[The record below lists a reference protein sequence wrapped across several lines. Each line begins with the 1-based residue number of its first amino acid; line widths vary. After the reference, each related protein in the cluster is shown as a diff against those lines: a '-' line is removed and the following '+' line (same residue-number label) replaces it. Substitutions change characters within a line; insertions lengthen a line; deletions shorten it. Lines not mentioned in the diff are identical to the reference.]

1 MQSYR
6 GAACSTGR
14 LSIVEILMTVP
25 GPAFSF
31 RSVAL
36 AALLPTFVFSIGQ
49 GAIIPMIP
57 VIASSLGAGL
67 AFAGFLGGLFMMG
80 ELLGDVPAGS
90 LVARF
95 GERATMI
102 GAALL
107 CLVGLAVCILSP
119 TTVGLAVG
127 VVLSGL
133 STSVFALARHAFMT
147 TYVPLPFRAR
157 ALSTLGG
164 TFRGGWAIGPF
175 IAAALIQLTGQT
187 SVVFWVHVVA
197 CVLVIGILL
206 VVPDPS
212 AAAGGRGGRNTA
224 PVADRQRVNLF
235 TTIRDN
241 RAVLSRM
248 GAAAAIMSALRAS
261 RTVILP
267 LWAVAIG
274 IDDARTAVIIGIA
287 GALDFALFYTSGQI
301 MDRFGRLW
309 SAIPAILGLAVS
321 HIALAF
327 TSSEGLF
334 VALAIAMA
342 LANGIGS
349 GILMTVGAD
358 LAPRQDPARFLAAWR
373 FTTHS
378 GQAAAPLLI
387 SGITVVA
394 SLAAASLSLGVLG
407 LLGSFLFARYLPRYV
422 PRTSREGD

>member
-1 MQSYR
+1 MSV
-6 GAACSTGR
+6 S
-14 LSIVEILMTVP
+14 SP
-25 GPAFSF
+25 SFSF

-36 AALLPTFVFSIGQ
+36 SALLPTFVFSIGQ

-67 AFAGFLGGLFMMG
+67 AFAGLLGGLFMVG

-95 GERATMI
+95 GERSAMI
-102 GAALL
+102 GAAIV
-107 CLVGLAVCILSP
+107 CLVGLAVCLVFP

-127 VVLSGL
+127 ILLSGL

-147 TYVPLPFRAR
+147 TYVPLQFRAR

-175 IAAALIQLTGQT
+175 IAAALIHATGWT
-187 SVVFWVHVVA
+187 SIVFWVHVVA
-197 CVLVIGILL
+197 CVLVILILL
-206 VVPDPS
+206 VVPDPTASLERS
-212 AAAGGRGGRNTA
+212 ASARSGERR
-224 PVADRQRVNLF
+224 RVNVF

-248 GAAAAIMSALRAS
+248 GLAAAIMSALRSS

-274 IDDARTAVIIGIA
+274 MADAQTAIVIGIA
-287 GALDFALFYTSGQI
+287 GAVDFALFYTSGQI

-309 SAIPAILGLAVS
+309 SAIPALTGLGLS
-321 HIALAF
+321 HIVLAF
-327 TSSEGLF
+327 TSTEGLF
-334 VALAIAMA
+334 IAIAITMA

-358 LAPRQDPARFLAAWR
+358 LAPRDDPARFLAAWR
-373 FTTHS
+373 FTTHAGEAS
-378 GQAAAPLLI
+378 APLAI
-387 SGITVVA
+387 SGITVIA
-394 SLAAASLSLGVLG
+394 SLATASLTLGVVG
-407 LLGSFLFARYLPRYV
+407 LIGALFFVRYLPRYV
-422 PRTSREGD
+422 PRVPRPGVS

>member
-1 MQSYR
+1 
-6 GAACSTGR
+6 
-14 LSIVEILMTVP
+14 MTVP

-57 VIASSLGAGL
+57 VIASSFGANL
-67 AFAGFLGGLFMMG
+67 AFAGFLGGLFMLG

-95 GERATMI
+95 GERAAMI
-102 GAALL
+102 GAAVV
-107 CLVGLAVCILSP
+107 CLVGLAVCLAVP
-119 TTVGLAVG
+119 TTVGLAIG
-127 VVLSGL
+127 IVLSGL

-147 TYVPLPFRAR
+147 TYVPLQFRAR

-175 IAAALIQLTGQT
+175 IAAALIHATGQT
-187 SVVFWVHVVA
+187 SVVFWVHAVA

-206 VVPDPS
+206 VVPDPT
-212 AAAGGRGGRNTA
+212 AVAGRRGGRTDA
-224 PVADRQRVNLF
+224 AGRERARVNVF

-241 RAVLSRM
+241 RAVLGRM
-248 GAAAAIMSALRAS
+248 GAAAAIMSAIRSS

-274 IDDARTAVIIGIA
+274 MADAQTAVVIGIA
-287 GALDFALFYTSGQI
+287 GAVDFALFYTSGQI

-309 SAIPAILGLAVS
+309 SAIPALTGLGVA
-321 HIALAF
+321 HIVLAF
-327 TSSEGLF
+327 TSTEGLF
-334 VALAIAMA
+334 VAVAVAMA

-358 LAPRQDPARFLAAWR
+358 LAPRDDPARFLAAWR
-373 FTTHS
+373 FTTHA
-378 GQAAAPLLI
+378 GEATAPLLI
-387 SGITVVA
+387 SGITIVA
-394 SLAAASLSLGVLG
+394 SLATASFSFGILG
-407 LLGSFLFARYLPRYV
+407 LVGSLLFARYLPRYV
-422 PRTSREGD
+422 PRLPRSSG

>member
-1 MQSYR
+1 
-6 GAACSTGR
+6 
-14 LSIVEILMTVP
+14 MTAP

-36 AALLPTFVFSIGQ
+36 SALLPTFVFSIGQ

-95 GERATMI
+95 GERRAMI
-102 GAALL
+102 GAAVL
-107 CLVGLAVCILSP
+107 CLVGLAVCLLVP
-119 TTVGLAVG
+119 TTLGLAIG
-127 VVLSGL
+127 LVLSGL

-147 TYVPLPFRAR
+147 TYVPLPYRAR

-175 IAAALIQLTGQT
+175 IAAALIHATGEA

-197 CVLVIGILL
+197 CVLVIGILF
-206 VVPDPS
+206 VVPDPT
-212 AAAGGRGGRNTA
+212 AVAAGRVGRGAIERAAIEKAQRA
-224 PVADRQRVNLF
+224 PVNVF

-241 RAVLSRM
+241 RTVLSRM
-248 GAAAAIMSALRAS
+248 GAAAAIMSAVRSS

-267 LWAVAIG
+267 LWAVSIG
-274 IDDARTAVIIGIA
+274 MADAQTAVVIGIA
-287 GALDFALFYTSGQI
+287 GAVDFALFYTSGQI

-309 SAIPAILGLAVS
+309 SAIPALTGLGLS
-321 HIALAF
+321 HIVLAF
-327 TSSEGLF
+327 TSTEGLF
-334 VALAIAMA
+334 IAVAVTMA

-358 LAPRQDPARFLAAWR
+358 LSPRDDPARFLAAWR
-373 FTTHS
+373 FTTHA
-378 GQAAAPLLI
+378 GEAAAPLLI
-387 SGITVVA
+387 SGITVAA
-394 SLAAASLSLGVLG
+394 SLAVASLSLGALG
-407 LLGSFLFARYLPRYV
+407 LVGSLLFARYLPRYV
-422 PRTSREGD
+422 PRSRPDPS

>member
-1 MQSYR
+1 
-6 GAACSTGR
+6 
-14 LSIVEILMTVP
+14 VEILMTAP

-57 VIASSLGAGL
+57 VIASSFGANL
-67 AFAGFLGGLFMMG
+67 AFAGFLGGLFMLG

-95 GERATMI
+95 GERAAMI
-102 GAALL
+102 GAAVV
-107 CLVGLAVCILSP
+107 CLVGLAVCLAVP
-119 TTVGLAVG
+119 TTVGLAIG
-127 VVLSGL
+127 IVLSGL

-147 TYVPLPFRAR
+147 TYVPLQFRAR

-175 IAAALIQLTGQT
+175 IAAALIHATGQT

-206 VVPDPS
+206 VVPDPTAVS
-212 AAAGGRGGRNTA
+212 GRRGGRVDTA
-224 PVADRQRVNLF
+224 GGERSRVNVF

-241 RAVLSRM
+241 RAVLGRM
-248 GAAAAIMSALRAS
+248 GAAAAIMSAIRSS

-274 IDDARTAVIIGIA
+274 MADAQTAIVIGIA
-287 GALDFALFYTSGQI
+287 GAVDFALFYTSGQI

-309 SAIPAILGLAVS
+309 SAIPALTGLGVA
-321 HIALAF
+321 HIVLAF
-327 TSSEGLF
+327 TSTEGLF
-334 VALAIAMA
+334 VAVAVAMA

-358 LAPRQDPARFLAAWR
+358 LAPRDDPARFLAAWR
-373 FTTHS
+373 FTTHA
-378 GQAAAPLLI
+378 GEATAPLLI
-387 SGITVVA
+387 SGITIVA

-407 LLGSFLFARYLPRYV
+407 LVGSLLFARYLPRYV
-422 PRTSREGD
+422 PRVPRSSV

>member
-1 MQSYR
+1 
-6 GAACSTGR
+6 
-14 LSIVEILMTVP
+14 MTVP
-25 GPAFSF
+25 APAFSF

-36 AALLPTFVFSIGQ
+36 SALLPTFVFSIGQ

-57 VIASSLGAGL
+57 VIASSLGASL

-95 GERATMI
+95 GERRAMI
-102 GAALL
+102 GAAIV
-107 CLVGLAVCILSP
+107 CLVGLAVCLLFP

-127 VVLSGL
+127 ILLSGL

-147 TYVPLPFRAR
+147 TYVPVQYRAR

-175 IAAALIQLTGQT
+175 IAAALIHATGQT
-187 SVVFWVHVVA
+187 SIVFWVHVVA
-197 CVLVIGILL
+197 CLLVIGILV
-206 VVPDPS
+206 VVPDPTAS
-212 AAAGGRGGRNTA
+212 LDRAATSMSSTGRRS
-224 PVADRQRVNLF
+224 RVNVF
-235 TTIRDN
+235 STIRDN
-241 RAVLSRM
+241 RAVLARM
-248 GAAAAIMSALRAS
+248 GAAAAIMSALRSS

-274 IDDARTAVIIGIA
+274 MADAQTAIVIGVA
-287 GALDFALFYTSGQI
+287 GAVDFALFYTSGQI

-309 SAIPAILGLAVS
+309 SAIPALTGLGLG
-321 HIALAF
+321 HILLAF
-327 TSSEGLF
+327 TSTEGLF
-334 VALAIAMA
+334 IALAITMA

-358 LAPRQDPARFLAAWR
+358 LAPRDDPARFLAAWR
-373 FTTHS
+373 FTTHAGEAS
-378 GQAAAPLLI
+378 APLLI

-394 SLAAASLSLGVLG
+394 TLATASLTLGVLG
-407 LLGSFLFARYLPRYV
+407 LIGSVLFARYLPRYV
-422 PRTSREGD
+422 PRLPREE

>member
-1 MQSYR
+1 
-6 GAACSTGR
+6 
-14 LSIVEILMTVP
+14 MTVP

-57 VIASSLGAGL
+57 VIASSFGANL
-67 AFAGFLGGLFMMG
+67 AFAGFLGGLFMLG

-95 GERATMI
+95 GERAAMI
-102 GAALL
+102 GAAVV
-107 CLVGLAVCILSP
+107 CLMGLAVCLAVP
-119 TTVGLAVG
+119 TTVGLAIG
-127 VVLSGL
+127 IVLSGL

-147 TYVPLPFRAR
+147 TYVPLQFRAR

-175 IAAALIQLTGQT
+175 IAAALIHATGQT

-206 VVPDPS
+206 VVPDPT
-212 AAAGGRGGRNTA
+212 AVAGRRGGRTDA
-224 PVADRQRVNLF
+224 AGRERSRVNVF

-241 RAVLSRM
+241 RAVLGRM
-248 GAAAAIMSALRAS
+248 GAAAAIMSAIRSS

-274 IDDARTAVIIGIA
+274 MADAQTAIVIGIA
-287 GALDFALFYTSGQI
+287 GAVDFALFYTSGQI

-309 SAIPAILGLAVS
+309 SAIPALTGLGVA
-321 HIALAF
+321 HIVLAF
-327 TSSEGLF
+327 TNTEGLF
-334 VALAIAMA
+334 VAVAVAMA

-358 LAPRQDPARFLAAWR
+358 LAPRDDPARFLAAWR
-373 FTTHS
+373 FTTHA
-378 GQAAAPLLI
+378 GEATAPLLI
-387 SGITVVA
+387 SGITIVA

-407 LLGSFLFARYLPRYV
+407 LVGSILFARYLPRYV
-422 PRTSREGD
+422 PRTPRSSA

>member
-1 MQSYR
+1 
-6 GAACSTGR
+6 
-14 LSIVEILMTVP
+14 MTAS

-36 AALLPTFVFSIGQ
+36 SALLPTFVFSIGQ

-95 GERATMI
+95 GERRAMI
-102 GAALL
+102 GAAVL
-107 CLVGLAVCILSP
+107 CLIGLALCLLVP
-119 TTVGLAVG
+119 TTLGLAIG
-127 VVLSGL
+127 LVLSGL

-147 TYVPLPFRAR
+147 TYVPLQFRAR

-175 IAAALIQLTGQT
+175 IAAALIHATGEA
-187 SVVFWVHVVA
+187 SIVFWVHVVA
-197 CVLVIGILL
+197 CVVVIGILF
-206 VVPDPS
+206 VVPDPT
-212 AAAGGRGGRNTA
+212 AVVAGRVGRGAIDKAERA
-224 PVADRQRVNLF
+224 PVSVF

-248 GAAAAIMSALRAS
+248 GVAAAIMSAVRSS

-267 LWAVAIG
+267 LWAVSIGMADAQTAI
-274 IDDARTAVIIGIA
+274 VIGIA
-287 GALDFALFYTSGQI
+287 GAVDFALFYTSGQI

-309 SAIPAILGLAVS
+309 SAIPALTGLGLS
-321 HIALAF
+321 HIVLAF
-327 TSSEGLF
+327 TSTEGLF
-334 VALAIAMA
+334 IAVSVTMA

-358 LAPRQDPARFLAAWR
+358 LSPRDDPARFLAAWR
-373 FTTHS
+373 FTTHA
-378 GQAAAPLLI
+378 GEAAAPLVI
-387 SGITVVA
+387 SGITVAA
-394 SLAAASLSLGVLG
+394 SLAAASLSLGALG
-407 LLGSFLFARYLPRYV
+407 LIGSLLFARYLPRYV
-422 PRTSREGD
+422 PRSRPGAS

>member
-1 MQSYR
+1 
-6 GAACSTGR
+6 
-14 LSIVEILMTVP
+14 MTAP

-67 AFAGFLGGLFMMG
+67 AFAGFLGGLFMLG

-95 GERATMI
+95 GERTAMI

-107 CLVGLAVCILSP
+107 CLVGLVVCLTVP
-119 TTVGLAVG
+119 TTVGLAIG
-127 VVLSGL
+127 IVLSGL

-147 TYVPLPFRAR
+147 TYVPLQYRAR

-175 IAAALIQLTGQT
+175 IAAALIHATGRT

-197 CVLVIGILL
+197 CVLVIVILL

-212 AAAGGRGGRNTA
+212 AAARSTRGTVERA
-224 PVADRQRVNLF
+224 ERASVNVF

-248 GAAAAIMSALRAS
+248 GAAAAIMSALRSS

-274 IDDARTAVIIGIA
+274 MADAQTAIVIGIA
-287 GALDFALFYTSGQI
+287 GAVDFGLFYTSGQI

-309 SAIPAILGLAVS
+309 SAIPALTGLAVT
-321 HIALAF
+321 HIVLAF

-334 VALAIAMA
+334 IAIAITMA

-358 LAPRQDPARFLAAWR
+358 LSPREDPARFLAAWR
-373 FTTHS
+373 FTTHAGEAS
-378 GQAAAPLLI
+378 APLLI

-394 SLAAASLSLGVLG
+394 SLATASLSLGVLG
-407 LLGSFLFARYLPRYV
+407 LIGSVLFARYLPRYV
-422 PRTSREGD
+422 PRTPPPLSSP

>member
-1 MQSYR
+1 MAV
-6 GAACSTGR
+6 G
-14 LSIVEILMTVP
+14 IVDTLMTAP

-36 AALLPTFVFSIGQ
+36 SALLPTFVFSIGQ

-57 VIASSLGAGL
+57 VIASSFGANL
-67 AFAGFLGGLFMMG
+67 AFAGFLGGLFMLG

-95 GERATMI
+95 GERVAMI
-102 GAALL
+102 GAAIV
-107 CLVGLAVCILSP
+107 CLAGLAVCLVFP

-127 VVLSGL
+127 IVLSGL

-147 TYVPLPFRAR
+147 TYVPLQFRAR

-175 IAAALIQLTGQT
+175 IAAALIHATGQT

-212 AAAGGRGGRNTA
+212 AVASRRLGGAAAEKLEKAERA
-224 PVADRQRVNLF
+224 PVNVF

-241 RAVLSRM
+241 RAVLGRM
-248 GAAAAIMSALRAS
+248 GAAAAIMSALRSS

-274 IDDARTAVIIGIA
+274 MADAQTAVVIGIA
-287 GALDFALFYTSGQI
+287 GAVDFALFYTSGQI

-309 SAIPAILGLAVS
+309 SAIPALTGLGLS
-321 HIALAF
+321 HIVLAF
-327 TSSEGLF
+327 TSTEGLF
-334 VALAIAMA
+334 IAIAITMA

-358 LAPRQDPARFLAAWR
+358 LAPREDPARFLAAWR
-373 FTTHS
+373 FTTHA
-378 GQAAAPLLI
+378 GEATAPLLI
-387 SGITVVA
+387 SGITVIA
-394 SLAAASLSLGVLG
+394 SLATASLSLGVLG
-407 LLGSFLFARYLPRYV
+407 LVGSLLFARYLPRYV
-422 PRTSREGD
+422 PRVPRLRD

>member
-1 MQSYR
+1 
-6 GAACSTGR
+6 
-14 LSIVEILMTVP
+14 MTVP
-25 GPAFSF
+25 APAFSF

-36 AALLPTFVFSIGQ
+36 SALLPTFVFSIGQ

-57 VIASSLGAGL
+57 VIASSLGASL

-95 GERATMI
+95 GERTAMI
-102 GAALL
+102 GAAIV
-107 CLVGLAVCILSP
+107 CLVGLAVCLLFP

-127 VVLSGL
+127 ILLSGL

-147 TYVPLPFRAR
+147 TYVPVQYRAR

-175 IAAALIQLTGQT
+175 IAAALIHATGQT
-187 SVVFWVHVVA
+187 SIVFWVHVVT
-197 CVLVIGILL
+197 CLLVIGILV
-206 VVPDPS
+206 VVPDPTAS
-212 AAAGGRGGRNTA
+212 LDRAATATSSTGRRS
-224 PVADRQRVNLF
+224 RVNVF
-235 TTIRDN
+235 STIRDN
-241 RAVLSRM
+241 RAVLARM
-248 GAAAAIMSALRAS
+248 GAAAAIMSALRSS

-274 IDDARTAVIIGIA
+274 MADAQTAIVIGIA
-287 GALDFALFYTSGQI
+287 GAVDFALFYTSGQI

-309 SAIPAILGLAVS
+309 SAIPALTGLGLG
-321 HIALAF
+321 HIVLAF
-327 TSSEGLF
+327 TSTEGLF
-334 VALAIAMA
+334 VALAITMA

-358 LAPRQDPARFLAAWR
+358 LAPRDDPARFLAAWR
-373 FTTHS
+373 FTTHAGEAS
-378 GQAAAPLLI
+378 APLLI

-394 SLAAASLSLGVLG
+394 TLATASLTLGVLG
-407 LLGSFLFARYLPRYV
+407 LIGSVLFARYLPRYV
-422 PRTSREGD
+422 PRLPREE

>member
-1 MQSYR
+1 
-6 GAACSTGR
+6 
-14 LSIVEILMTVP
+14 MTVP

-95 GERATMI
+95 GERTAMI
-102 GAALL
+102 GAAIVCLL
-107 CLVGLAVCILSP
+107 GLAVCILVP
-119 TTVGLAVG
+119 TTVGLAIG
-127 VVLSGL
+127 IVLSGL

-147 TYVPLPFRAR
+147 TYVPLQFRAR

-175 IAAALIQLTGQT
+175 LAAALIHLTGQT
-187 SVVFWVHVVA
+187 SIVFWVHVVA
-197 CVLVIGILL
+197 CVLVILILL
-206 VVPDPS
+206 VVPDPTAT
-212 AAAGGRGGRNTA
+212 AARRLERGAGIRADRA
-224 PVADRQRVNLF
+224 PVNVF

-248 GAAAAIMSALRAS
+248 GAAAAIMSALRSS

-274 IDDARTAVIIGIA
+274 MADAQTAIVIGIA
-287 GALDFALFYTSGQI
+287 GAVDFALFYTSGQI
-301 MDRFGRLW
+301 MDRFGRMW
-309 SAIPAILGLAVS
+309 SAIPALTGLGIS
-321 HIALAF
+321 HIVLAF

-334 VALAIAMA
+334 IAIAVTMA

-358 LAPRQDPARFLAAWR
+358 LAPRQGPARFLAAWR
-373 FTTHS
+373 FTTHA
-378 GQAAAPLLI
+378 GEATAPLLI

-394 SLAAASLSLGVLG
+394 SIATASLSLGILG
-407 LLGSFLFARYLPRYV
+407 LVGSLLFARYLPRYV
-422 PRTSREGD
+422 PRVSSVRD